1 MIVLGGGY
9 VGVERAQMFSRAG
22 VKVTLVFRSRLLPEM
37 EPEIGAALSDYLSS
51 EGITVLGKLA
61 YQSVRKTAEGDAALT
76 VLRDGVSETIVAERL
91 LVAAGRTPNV
101 EDLGLTEA
109 GVTQTPSGAILVD
122 DRMRTS
128 VHGVYAAGDVTGRD
142 QFVYMAAYGAKIA
155 AKNALNGDNLRYD
168 NSRSEE
174 HTSELQSL
182 MRISYAVFCLKKK
195 NKQHTTESHIYYH
208 KR

>member
-9 VGVERAQMFSRAG
+9 VCVELAQMFSRAG

-101 EDLGLTEA
+101 QHLGLPEA
-109 GVTQTPSGAILVD
+109 GVAPQPRG
-122 DRMRTS
+122 DRTN
-128 VHGVYAAGDVTGRD
+128 VVKG
-142 QFVYMAAYGAKIA
+142 
-155 AKNALNGDNLRYD
+155 
-168 NSRSEE
+168 
-174 HTSELQSL
+174 
-182 MRISYAVFCLKKK
+182 
-195 NKQHTTESHIYYH
+195 
-208 KR
+208 